1 MIVVIT
7 AGIYPLT
14 GGRELA
20 SYGLC
25 NELNKITQVKIFSLL
40 DEKYDIK
47 IAQKEHMQFDVE
59 FAHNFEKQK
68 NKLFEITKYGKE
80 RIEAKLAYLKPV
92 YNNLIKKIIKYIENN
107 SVDTIIIDHV
117 MMGLYYKILKYK
129 FPNIKYIYNSHNAEF
144 INTFAEHYDNIS
156 SKYFKKKIQYKRCL
170 LRKKME
176 KELISGTDT
185 TLCIS
190 KNDIEVLKKE
200 FGCSN
205 KYVYSK
211 PLIYFE
217 QIKTRDKLNKFNKK
231 LLIVGS
237 MNWYPNVKG
246 ILWFVENV
254 FVEILKYDEEFKLY
268 IVGRNPHDDIKKLE
282 KQYKNVIVT
291 GEVPDTDKYFE
302 MCDISIIPV
311 FEGTGAKI
319 KVLESIARGI
329 PTVCSAFAA
338 KDYDVTEKEILIA
351 HNAKEFIDD
360 IIMIGKDNK
369 LRQNLFEAMRSY
381 YDNYFELSKD
391 VTNHVL

>member
-1 MIVVIT
+1 
-7 AGIYPLT
+7 
-14 GGRELA
+14 
-20 SYGLC
+20 
-25 NELNKITQVKIFSLL
+25 
-40 DEKYDIK
+40 
-47 IAQKEHMQFDVE
+47 
-59 FAHNFEKQK
+59 
-68 NKLFEITKYGKE
+68 
-80 RIEAKLAYLKPV
+80 
-92 YNNLIKKIIKYIENN
+92 
-107 SVDTIIIDHV
+107 
-117 MMGLYYKILKYK
+117 
-129 FPNIKYIYNSHNAEF
+129 
-144 INTFAEHYDNIS
+144 
-156 SKYFKKKIQYKRCL
+156 
-170 LRKKME
+170 ME